1 MKRKIVCLFL
11 IFSIL
16 FSIPVFSNATDYNEN
31 TLDLSDGS
39 IKMSNAAS
47 NSSMTVTDYSST
59 MVVQDIIFN
68 GTQYNQIYNTNPN
81 YYKSGFTK
89 NVITSNNFTVK
100 ANHTYSV
107 NFKTRMDSS
116 IRYSLRCYIYVYDG
130 NGNAIDTIILYDF
143 TSNGL
148 SQTNEHTFDF
158 NLSRSQLPA
167 GYSLKFGITQTVP
180 QEFSYQ
186 WKWSITDV
194 SYTDNDDNTGLLN
207 TIISAIGVVWNSIKD
222 TASDMRTG
230 FSNLGTTISNKFSE
244 LVTKI
249 SNSFDNLNQW
259 LIDLKNS
266 LTDKLTDV
274 KNSITDKLTELKNY
288 LLYFQADG
296 KPTYNNPFSSAL
308 DNVISNINNWIS
320 QIQNFVDNINLSNQN
335 VSNYISIF
343 TNSFNRFSAAVPIF
357 MTVISFGFTFIVI
370 KKVVGR

>member
-1 MKRKIVCLFL
+1 MKRKIICLFL
-11 IFSIL
+11 IFSFL
-16 FSIPVFSNATDYNEN
+16 FSIPVFSYATDYNEN
-31 TLDLSDGS
+31 TLDLSAGS
-39 IKMSNAAS
+39 IKMSNAAN

-59 MVVQDIIFN
+59 MVVQDTILN
-68 GTQYNQIYNTNPN
+68 GTNYNQIYNTNPN

-116 IRYSLRCYIYVYDG
+116 VTYSLRCYIYVYDG

-158 NLSRSQLPA
+158 NLARSQLPA

-180 QEFSYQ
+180 QEFGY
-186 WKWSITDV
+186 KWHWFITDI

-207 TIISAIGVVWNSIKD
+207 TIISAIGVVWNAIKD
-222 TASDMRTG
+222 TASDIRTG

-244 LVTKI
+244 LGTKI

-266 LTDKLTDV
+266 ITDKLIDV
-274 KNSITDKLTELKNY
+274 KNSIVDKLTELKNY

-296 KPTYNNPFSSAL
+296 KPAYNNPFSSLL

-335 VSNYISIF
+335 VSNYISVF
-343 TNSFNRFSAAVPIF
+343 TNSFNRFSSAVPIF